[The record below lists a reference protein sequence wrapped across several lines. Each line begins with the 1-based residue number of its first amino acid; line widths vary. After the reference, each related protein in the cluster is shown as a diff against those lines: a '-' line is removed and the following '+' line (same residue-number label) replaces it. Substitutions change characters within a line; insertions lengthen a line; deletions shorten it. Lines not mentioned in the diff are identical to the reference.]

1 MNLTVDSIW
10 HQMRLSFV
18 FVAVDT
24 FLLLAT
30 NDSISYFPLPVDGSG
45 ATASPRRLS
54 LGSGGSI
61 RAIAYDPANKS
72 VLWLDGEADKIQ
84 SVAVDGSNKWV
95 FSAPPGLET
104 FSMAYDWFGGQLF
117 VTENKGFQIDLVT
130 LNGGNIGS
138 LLKFPE
144 NPLMLDKPG
153 EVIFDDASRY
163 VLNHATLLMD
173 GLHKD

>member
-1 MNLTVDSIW
+1 MTSF
-10 HQMRLSFV
+10 LSA
-18 FVAVDT
+18 AVDM

-30 NDSISYFPLPVDGSG
+30 NDSISYLPVPVDGSD

-54 LGSGGSI
+54 IGSVGSI

-72 VLWLDGEADKIQ
+72 VLWLDSEAGNIQ
-84 SVAVDGSNKWV
+84 SVAVDGSNKWI
-95 FSAPPGLET
+95 FSAPSGLET

-117 VTENKGFQIDLVT
+117 VTENNGFQIDLVT
-130 LNGGNIGS
+130 LNGDNVGS

-153 EVIFDDASRY
+153 EVVFDDASRY
-163 VLNHATLLMD
+163 VVNLTDEWVAQ
-173 GLHKD
+173 G